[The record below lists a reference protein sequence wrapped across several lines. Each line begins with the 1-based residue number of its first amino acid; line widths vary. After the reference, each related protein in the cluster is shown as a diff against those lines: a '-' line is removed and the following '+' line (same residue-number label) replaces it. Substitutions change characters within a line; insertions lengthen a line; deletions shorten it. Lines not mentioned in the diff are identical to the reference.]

1 MRPSD
6 WVYSYH
12 FKTKIKIH
20 GYNSHDFSPPG
31 FIRWFIYTIEDMPC
45 KLLYTGSSQSPLAR
59 FSSHKSSANSGQSK
73 ASGLAKHFMNGG
85 CPHDPGRGKE
95 TLNFTLVDHMDT
107 TVEKLAAAGHTGGA
121 YCSCSECRKLKILED
136 KFMLKIGSLYS
147 QGLNSRDEIQR
158 KTRGGGI

>member
-1 MRPSD
+1 
-6 WVYSYH
+6 
-12 FKTKIKIH
+12 
-20 GYNSHDFSPPG
+20 
-31 FIRWFIYTIEDMPC
+31 
-45 KLLYTGSSQSPLAR
+45 
-59 FSSHKSSANSGQSK
+59 
-73 ASGLAKHFMNGG
+73 
-85 CPHDPGRGKE
+85 
-95 TLNFTLVDHMDT
+95 MDT